1 MPLDETGVRDASYGP
16 AGLITT
22 GAGFKEG
29 DIEDLRDSYRKLNAA
44 IRRLRREHKPRWV
57 EEWRPFRHKD
67 APRIL
72 RRDRFPLWAV
82 LIGPYLGDPADPS
95 IVDDW
100 REKVRALDKE
110 NTEIRKS
117 NEKREALLRKG
128 KKAHPYQYPK
138 VRYVFARRQLERHDR
153 AIKALAEDL
162 KDEKLHVVYPKLM
175 SEREKAA
182 GEAHNAQVYAYWQR
196 MRVAGGTEKQ
206 ATRDTALEFKISEP
220 EVERVVEF
228 RSENKLA
235 SCAEPECGQAVF
247 SQNLCERHYR
257 REYRARKRRAG

>member
-22 GAGFKEG
+22 GSGFEKC
-29 DIEDLRDSYRKLNAA
+29 DIEPLRESYRKLDQALKILQEMDFLAWAA
-44 IRRLRREHKPRWV
+44 LQEPYFSDAADSSAVNYWRKML
-57 EEWRPFRHKD
+57 EE
-67 APRIL
+67 
-72 RRDRFPLWAV
+72 
-82 LIGPYLGDPADPS
+82 
-95 IVDDW
+95 
-100 REKVRALDKE
+100 LDKE
-110 NTEIRKS
+110 NERRRKAKKP
-117 NEKREALLRKG
+117 EKVGHVYMRLQLDRHERAVKTLARYLKG
-128 KKAHPYQYPK
+128 
-138 VRYVFARRQLERHDR
+138 VD
-153 AIKALAEDL
+153 
-162 KDEKLHVVYPKLM
+162 LHVVPPKLM
-175 SEREKAA
+175 SERERAA

-235 SCAEPECGQAVF
+235 TCAEVDCGRAVF

-257 REYRARKRRAG
+257 RAYRARKKNAS